1 LSAGEVRGVLS
12 WMSWLRREAIAAV
25 LVCVLSVAGMPAP
38 SSAGALQASGSG
50 STTGPLAL
58 GVNVAAW
65 DSIEQ
70 DVDAATV
77 TNLLKSA
84 GLRLLRFPGGSWA
97 DEYDWSTDTDS
108 SHCLGAA
115 AGSCSEVDPLSF
127 GDLSTE
133 ARSAGASIFATVNY
147 GSGTPSEAAAWV
159 TRSVTTDGEKVA
171 LWEVG
176 NETYSCDETNQHM
189 AESPTFIKSY
199 SAGGPQCPSTALM
212 TASYA
217 TNVLPYLEA
226 MKRADPDAE
235 IGVPWAFSG
244 TEAPGEGVKDASLWN
259 AKVLR
264 AVKGDIS
271 FVDAHWYPFDR
282 IAGLTDQQILQST
295 RRIPAAAAKIRLT
308 LQRDAPRSRFLIG
321 ETNVSDRVTTLDFQP
336 VSALF
341 AAATSLMWLSQGAQS
356 VDWWDFNNFGS
367 PTKGD
372 YGLVSS
378 GGSES
383 EPAGTPFPPFYGEAL
398 ASMLASS
405 GSHIETDHFRSTEL
419 LGFTSDL
426 GDARRVLLVNAN
438 PSAVASVADRWF
450 TPGSHLNT
458 LTFDAST
465 AGAINPI
472 VGTTATAGESLMLP
486 AESIVVLTG
495 TVGDHGTQPRRCCA
509 ASGFAALDASTNRW
523 RR

>member
-1 LSAGEVRGVLS
+1 MSVGEVRGVLS
-12 WMSWLRREAIAAV
+12 RRCWLRREAIAAV
-25 LVCVLSVAGMPAP
+25 LVCLVSVAGTPGPCTA
-38 SSAGALQASGSG
+38 AALQAPGSG
-50 STTGPLAL
+50 STIGPLAL

-70 DVDAATV
+70 DVDAATM

-84 GLRLLRFPGGSWA
+84 GLRLLRYPGGSWA
-97 DEYDWSTDTDS
+97 DEYDWSTNTDA

-115 AGSCSEVDPLSF
+115 AGSCREADPLSF
-127 GDLSTE
+127 GDLSTD

-147 GSGTPSEAAAWV
+147 GSGTPGEAAAWV
-159 TRSVTTDGEKVA
+159 TQSVVSQGEKIA

-176 NETYSCDETNQHM
+176 NETYSCDETNQHL
-189 AESPTFIKSY
+189 AGAPTFIKDY
-199 SAGGPQCPSTALM
+199 SAGDPECPSTALM
-212 TASYA
+212 TASYK

-226 MKRADPDAE
+226 MKRADPGAR
-235 IGVPWAFSG
+235 IGVPWAFSR
-244 TEAPGEGVKDASLWN
+244 TEAEGEGLKDASLWN

-282 IAGLTDQQILQST
+282 IAGLTDQQILRST
-295 RRIPAAAAKIRLT
+295 RRIPAAAAQIRST
-308 LQRDAPRSRFLIG
+308 LHRIAPGSTFLIG
-321 ETNVSDRVTTLDFQP
+321 ETNVSDRVTALDFQP

-356 VDWWDFNNFGS
+356 VDWWDLNNFGS
-367 PTKGD
+367 PTTGD

-383 EPAGTPFPPFYGEAL
+383 EPAGTPFPPYYGEAL
-398 ASMLASS
+398 ASMLARS
-405 GSHIETDHFRSTEL
+405 GSHIKAVNSGSTEVLGFRSEL
-419 LGFTSDL
+419 GN
-426 GDARRVLLVNAN
+426 ARRVLLVNAN
-438 PSAVASVADRWF
+438 PSAVTSVADRWF
-450 TPGSHLNT
+450 SPGSHLNT

-465 AGAINPI
+465 ADTVDPI
-472 VGTTATAGESLMLP
+472 AGTTATAGRSLLLP

-495 TVGDHGTQPRRCCA
+495 TAGDH
-509 ASGFAALDASTNRW
+509 
-523 RR
+523 

>member
-1 LSAGEVRGVLS
+1 MSVGEVRGVLS
-12 WMSWLRREAIAAV
+12 RRTRLRREAIAAV
-25 LVCVLSVAGMPAP
+25 LMCVVSVACTSTPCTA
-38 SSAGALQASGSG
+38 AALRTSGSG
-50 STTGPLAL
+50 SAIGPLAL

-70 DVDAATV
+70 DVDATTM

-97 DEYDWSTDTDS
+97 DEYDWSSDTDAS
-108 SHCLGAA
+108 DCLGSA
-115 AGSCSEVDPLSF
+115 AGSCSEADPLSF
-127 GDLSTE
+127 GDLSID
-133 ARSAGASIFATVNY
+133 ARSAGASIFVTVNY

-159 TRSVTTDGEKVA
+159 TSSVTTKGEKVA

-176 NETYSCDETNQHM
+176 NETYSCDEINQHL
-189 AESPTFIKSY
+189 AESPTFIQGY
-199 SAGGPQCPSTALM
+199 SAGGPECPSTALM
-212 TASYA
+212 TASYK
-217 TNVLPYLEA
+217 TNALPYLEA
-226 MKRADPDAE
+226 MKRADPAAR

-244 TEAPGEGVKDASLWN
+244 AEAAGEGVKDASLWN

-264 AVKGDIS
+264 ALKRDIS

-282 IAGLTDQQILQST
+282 IAGLTDQRILQSVC
-295 RRIPAAAAKIRLT
+295 RIPAAAAQIRST
-308 LQRDAPRSRFLIG
+308 LRRDAPGSSFLIG
-321 ETNVSDRVTTLDFQP
+321 ETNVSDRMTTLDFQP

-356 VDWWDFNNFGS
+356 VDWWDLNNFGS

-383 EPAGTPFPPFYGEAL
+383 EPTGTPLPPYYGESL

-405 GSHIETDHFRSTEL
+405 GSHLKTVGCGPTEV
-419 LGFTSDL
+419 LGFTSVL
-426 GDARRVLLVNAN
+426 GNTRRVLLVNAN
-438 PSAVASVADRWF
+438 PSEVASVADRGF

-465 AGAINPI
+465 ADTVDPI
-472 VGTTATAGESLMLP
+472 VGTTATAGRSLMLP

-495 TVGDHGTQPRRCCA
+495 TVGDH
-509 ASGFAALDASTNRW
+509 
-523 RR
+523 